1 MRFIDLFK
9 LSTRMFKAR
18 TSRTLLTVLG
28 MSIGIAAILF
38 LVSLGYGL
46 QKTLL
51 ERITTSDS
59 LLTLDVS
66 EAKSGIVSLNK
77 DMIKKIEGMQGVEE
91 VSPAFQIITQ
101 GRLDDLSADLTT
113 IGSKPSFLK
122 LGGFK
127 ASKGVLLSED
137 NKNGIIISSAVA
149 QVFGKT
155 VDEMVGKEMSF
166 SFFVPKSIVP
176 AEGAENVGGNSSDSE
191 SDSQAQAEFNRV
203 DSDTKYTIVGAIDG
217 EDNIVYL
224 NASSLNDLN
233 IDRYGQVKVKTRS
246 NAEMGIIRDTILE
259 YGLLVSSLSD
269 TVDQA
274 NQIFKVLQIILM
286 LFGVIALVV
295 SAIGMFN
302 TMTITLLE
310 RTEEIGIMKSIGASD
325 LSISVMFFMESAIM
339 GFLGGCAG
347 VAIGWM
353 GGFTFNAIINMVATR
368 FGGQAVS
375 LFYSPMWFV
384 LAILVFSGVVGF
396 MTGYV
401 PARRASKIDPLDALR
416 YK

>member
-18 TSRTLLTVLG
+18 LSRTLLTVLG
-28 MSIGIAAILF
+28 MSIGIGAILF

-66 EAKSGIVSLNK
+66 EAKSGIVTLNNEMLDK
-77 DMIKKIEGMQGVEE
+77 IKALPGVEE
-91 VSPAFQIITQ
+91 VSPAFQITTQ
-101 GRLDDLSADLTT
+101 GHLEDLSADLVT
-113 IGSKPSFLK
+113 IGTKPSFLK

-127 ASKGVLLSED
+127 ASKGTLLSED
-137 NKNGIIISSAVA
+137 NANGIVISSSIA
-149 QVFGKT
+149 QVFGKS
-155 VDEMVGKEMSF
+155 VDEMVGKEMTF
-166 SFFVPKSIVP
+166 SFFVPNVVP
-176 AEGAENVGGNSSDSE
+176 VDAQADASADGSSSSDSVAQTE
-191 SDSQAQAEFNRV
+191 LNRMDSE
-203 DSDTKYTIVGAIDG
+203 TKYTIVGVVDG
-217 EDNIVYL
+217 ADNVVYI
-224 NASSLNDLN
+224 NSSSLTNLN
-233 IDRYGQVKVKTRS
+233 IDRYGQLKVKCHT
-246 NAEMGIIRDTILE
+246 NAQMAVARDTILE

-274 NQIFKVLQIILM
+274 NQIFNVVQIILM
-286 LFGVIALVV
+286 LFGFIALVV

-325 LSISVMFFMESAIM
+325 MAISLMFFMESAIM
-339 GFLGGCAG
+339 GFLGGLSG
-347 VAIGWM
+347 VAIGWL
-353 GGFTFNAIINMVATR
+353 GGLGFNALINFIATR
-368 FGGQAVS
+368 FGGQKVS
-375 LFYSPMWFV
+375 LFYSPLWFV
-384 LAILVFSGVVGF
+384 FAIIGFSAIVGLF
-396 MTGYV
+396 TGLV

>member
-1 MRFIDLFK
+1 MKLIDLFK

-18 TSRTLLTVLG
+18 TSRTLLTILG

-66 EAKSGIVSLNK
+66 EAKSGVVSL
-77 DMIKKIEGMQGVEE
+77 DGAMMKKIQEMPGVDE
-91 VSPAFQIITQ
+91 VSPAFQIQTQ
-101 GRLDDLSADLTT
+101 GRLDDLSSDLTT
-113 IGSKPSFLK
+113 FGTKPSFLK
-122 LGGFK
+122 LGGVK
-127 ASKGVLLSED
+127 PSKGVLISDD
-137 NKNGIIISSAVA
+137 NKNGIVISSAVA
-149 QVFGKT
+149 QVFGKQT
-155 VDEMVGKEMSF
+155 DEMVGKEMTF
-166 SFFVPKSIVP
+166 SFFVPDENSLVVEN
-176 AEGAENVGGNSSDSE
+176 EGENNSTK
-191 SDSQAQAEFNRV
+191 NLKRI
-203 DSDTKYTIVGAIDG
+203 DSDKKYTVIGVIEG
-217 EDNIVYL
+217 EDNIVYI
-224 NASSLNDLN
+224 NASSLADLSIN
-233 IDRYGQVKVKTRS
+233 HYGQLKVKTRS
-246 NAEMGIIRDTILE
+246 NGEMSIIRDKILE

-274 NQIFKVLQIILM
+274 NKIFKVLQIILM
-286 LFGVIALVV
+286 LFGVVALVV

-325 LSISVMFFMESAIM
+325 FAISVMFFLESGIM

-347 VAIGWM
+347 VFIGWL
-353 GGFTFNAIINMVATR
+353 GGKGFNALVNLVATR
-368 FGGQAVS
+368 FGGQQVN
-375 LFYSPMWFV
+375 LFYSPTVFV
-384 LAILVFSGVVGF
+384 LSVLAFSGIVGF

>member
-1 MRFIDLFK
+1 
-9 LSTRMFKAR
+9 MFKAR

-66 EAKSGIVSLNK
+66 EAKSGIVTLNR
-77 DMIKKIEGMQGVEE
+77 DMIKKISEMDGVEE

-122 LGGFK
+122 LGGYK

-137 NKNGIIISSAVA
+137 NKNGIVISSAVA
-149 QVFGKT
+149 QVFGKA
-155 VDEMVGKEMSF
+155 VDEMLGKEMSF
-166 SFFVPKSIVP
+166 TFFVPKNIES
-176 AEGAENVGGNSSDSE
+176 AEEAKEESATGSE
-191 SDSQAQAEFNRV
+191 SDSQAEAEFNKV
-203 DSDTKYTIVGAIDG
+203 DNGVKYTIIGVVDG

-224 NASSLNDLN
+224 NTSSLDDLN
-233 IDRYGQVKVKTRS
+233 IDRYGQVKVKTSS
-246 NAEMGIIRDTILE
+246 NQQMGVIRDTILE

-325 LSISVMFFMESAIM
+325 LSISLMFFMESAIM

-347 VAIGWM
+347 VSIGWL
-353 GGFTFNAIINMVATR
+353 GGLAFNTVINMVATR

-375 LFYSPMWFV
+375 LFYSPTWFV
-384 LAILVFSGVVGF
+384 LAILAFSGIVGF

>member
-1 MRFIDLFK
+1 MKFIDLFR

-28 MSIGIAAILF
+28 MSIGIGAILF

-59 LLTLDVS
+59 LLTLDIS
-66 EAKSGIVSLNK
+66 EAKSGIVSLDNE
-77 DMIKKIEGMQGVEE
+77 MIKKIETMPGVED
-91 VSPAFQIITQ
+91 VSPAFQITTQ
-101 GRLDDLSADLTT
+101 GHLEGLSADLVT

-127 ASKGVLLSED
+127 ASKGVLLND
-137 NKNGIIISSAVA
+137 QDQNGIVISSSVG
-149 QVFGKT
+149 QVFGKS
-155 VDEMVGKEMSF
+155 VDEMLGKDITF
-166 SFFVPKSIVP
+166 SFFVPRVSPTVDE
-176 AEGAENVGGNSSDSE
+176 EGGSSDA
-191 SDSQAQAEFNRV
+191 QAQSDFEKV
-203 DSDTKYTIVGAIDG
+203 DSEVVYKIVGIVEG
-217 EDNIVYL
+217 EDNIAYV
-224 NASSLNDLN
+224 NKSSLGNLN
-233 IDRYGQVKVKTRS
+233 IDKYGQVKVKTKS
-246 NAEMGIIRDTILE
+246 NSEMGVIRDKILE

-274 NQIFKVLQIILM
+274 NIIFKYVQIVLL
-286 LFGVIALVV
+286 LFGFIALVV

-325 LSISVMFFMESAIM
+325 INISVMFFMESAIM
-339 GFLGGCAG
+339 GFLGGVAG
-347 VAIGWM
+347 VGIGWL
-353 GGFTFNAIINMVATR
+353 
-368 FGGQAVS
+368 GGQAFNIGINFVATKFGGEKVT
-375 LFYSPMWFV
+375 LFSTPMALV
-384 LAILVFSGVVGF
+384 VAILISSAFVGLA
-396 MTGYV
+396 TGFV
-401 PARRASKIDPLDALR
+401 PARRASKTDPLDALR

>member
-1 MRFIDLFK
+1 MKFIDLFK

-28 MSIGIAAILF
+28 MSIGIGAILF

-51 ERITTSDS
+51 ERITTADS

-66 EAKSGIVSLNK
+66 EAKSGIVSLNNE
-77 DMIKKIEGMQGVEE
+77 MIKKIEEMPGVED
-91 VSPAFQIITQ
+91 VSPAFQITTQ
-101 GRLDDLSADLTT
+101 GHLEGISADLMT
-113 IGSKPSFLK
+113 IGSKPSFLR
-122 LGGFK
+122 LGGYK
-127 ASKGVLLSED
+127 ASAGVLLSDD
-137 NKNGIIISSAVA
+137 NQNGIVISSAVG

-155 VDEMVGKEMSF
+155 VQEMLGKEITF
-166 SFFVPKSIVP
+166 SFFVPKQV
-176 AEGAENVGGNSSDSE
+176 AEGEQPVENVDSKKQG
-191 SDSQAQAEFNRV
+191 DLDKV
-203 DSDTKYTIVGAIDG
+203 DSTVVYKIVGIIDG
-217 EDNIVYL
+217 EDNVAYINKL
-224 NASSLNDLN
+224 SLDSLG
-233 IDRYGQVKVKTRS
+233 IDKYGQVKVKTKS
-246 NAEMGIIRDTILE
+246 SAEMGPIRDKILE

-286 LFGVIALVV
+286 LFGLIALIV

-325 LSISVMFFMESAIM
+325 GSISVMFFMESAIM
-339 GFLGGCAG
+339 GFLGGVAG
-347 VAIGWM
+347 VVIGWL
-353 GGFTFNAIINMVATR
+353 GGQIFNGVINFVAAK
-368 FGGQAVS
+368 FGGEKVT
-375 LFYSPMWFV
+375 LFSTPMLLV
-384 LAILVFSGVVGF
+384 VAILVSSAFVGLL
-396 MTGYV
+396 TGLV
-401 PARRASKIDPLDALR
+401 PARRASKTDPLDALR

>member
-1 MRFIDLFK
+1 
-9 LSTRMFKAR
+9 
-18 TSRTLLTVLG
+18 
-28 MSIGIAAILF
+28 

-66 EAKSGIVSLNK
+66 EAKPGVVSLNS
-77 DMIKKIEGMQGVEE
+77 DMIKTIQDLPGVEE
-91 VSPAFQIITQ
+91 VSPAFQITTQ
-101 GRLDDLSADLTT
+101 GHFEDTSADLVT
-113 IGSKPSFLK
+113 IGCKPSYLK

-127 ASKGVLLSED
+127 ASEGTLLSDD
-137 NKNGIIISSAVA
+137 NQENIIISSSIAK
-149 QVFGKT
+149 VFDK
-155 VDEMVGKEMSF
+155 DINSMIGKEMTF
-166 SFFVPKSIVP
+166 SFFVPNT
-176 AEGAENVGGNSSDSE
+176 NVTSEESNNESESQLSSDFTRVESE
-191 SDSQAQAEFNRV
+191 K
-203 DSDTKYTIVGAIDG
+203 KYKIVGVVDG
-217 EDNIVYL
+217 EDNIVYI
-224 NASSLNDLN
+224 NISSLSDLKIN
-233 IDRYGQVKVKTRS
+233 TFGQVKVKTRS
-246 NAEMGIIRDTILE
+246 TSEMGVIRDTILE

-274 NQIFKVLQIILM
+274 NQIFSVVQIILM

-325 LSISVMFFMESAIM
+325 GGISMMFFMESAIM

-347 VAIGWM
+347 VMIGWL
-353 GGFTFNAIINMVATR
+353 GGQGFNMLINFVATR
-368 FGGQAVS
+368 FGGQSVS
-375 LFYSPMWFV
+375 LFYSPLWFV
-384 LAILVFSGVVGF
+384 GAILAFSGVVGF
-396 MTGYV
+396 LTGFV

>member
-1 MRFIDLFK
+1 MKFIDLFK

-66 EAKSGIVSLNK
+66 EAKSGIVTLNR
-77 DMIKKIEGMQGVEE
+77 DMIKKIGEMSGVEE

-101 GRLDDLSADLTT
+101 GRLEDLSADLTT

-127 ASKGVLLSED
+127 ASKGMLLSED
-137 NKNGIIISSAVA
+137 NKNGIVISSAVA

-155 VDEMVGKEMSF
+155 VDEMMGKEMSF
-166 SFFVPKSIVP
+166 TFFVPKSIES
-176 AEGAENVGGNSSDSE
+176 AKEKTEETTESE
-191 SDSQAQAEFNRV
+191 SDSQAEAEFNKI
-203 DSDTKYTIVGAIDG
+203 DSEVKYTIVGVVDG

-224 NASSLNDLN
+224 NASSLDDLN
-233 IDRYGQVKVKTRS
+233 IERYGQVKVKTRS
-246 NAEMGIIRDTILE
+246 NAEMGVIRDAILE

-325 LSISVMFFMESAIM
+325 LSISLMFFMESAIM

-347 VAIGWM
+347 VSIGWL
-353 GGFTFNAIINMVATR
+353 GGLAFNTVINVVATR

-375 LFYSPMWFV
+375 LFYSPTWFV